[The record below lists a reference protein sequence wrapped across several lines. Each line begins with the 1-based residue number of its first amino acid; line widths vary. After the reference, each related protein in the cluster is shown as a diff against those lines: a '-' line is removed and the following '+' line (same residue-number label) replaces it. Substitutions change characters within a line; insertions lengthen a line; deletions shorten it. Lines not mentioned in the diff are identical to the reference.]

1 MKIKDVV
8 QIEINEE
15 QPEDVIVQ
23 RLVDLGFIKYY
34 WDLDIETKFV
44 EVYLGLNSFSNYSSD
59 IELSNVI
66 SLLNFTNIIYE
77 NRK

>member
-23 RLVDLGFIKYY
+23 RLVDLGFIKSY